1 MTIGLSLGIAGS
13 AKVAAAAAGT
23 RTAKTLVPIG
33 DVQIDTANSK
43 FGGASALYD
52 GTGDGIE
59 VSDFNLGTEIGTG
72 AFTWECF
79 FYVSSNPNT
88 ASTTILNTRDG
99 GYGAGEGFILFRG
112 GDRKIQCSFN
122 GGPNFAPAN
131 HSALALNTWHH
142 LALGRAANGLDWALW
157 INGTRTNTFTDTAPL
172 GLATQNCFSIGYMKN
187 VGLYFRPGHID
198 EVRCL
203 NVDYYGVG
211 NSSITVPTVAH
222 TDTYDTTLLLAH
234 MDGADGST
242 TFIDDATA
250 TAPAPR
256 TAKTLTAVND
266 AQIDTSRSKFGT
278 ASALFDGT
286 GDVLVANLD
295 SANEI
300 GSGAFTI
307 ECFFNAGATSS
318 TASVGI
324 LGDASGGGFR
334 FFLLFRNYDNKIQI
348 YFYGQ
353 INIGVATPA
362 VALNTWHHL
371 VLARDG
377 SGNWALWLNGVREQN
392 GTGATIAMTRNEL
405 YMGAL
410 NAAGT
415 ANAFN
420 AGGNGWIDEVR
431 VMNIDYYGV
440 GNTSITVPTAAHT
453 NTRDTT
459 LLLAHMDG
467 TDGSTTFTDD
477 NS

>member
-1 MTIGLSLGIAGS
+1 MTVGLSLGIAGS
-13 AKVAAAAAGT
+13 AKVAAAAGT
-23 RTAKTLVPIG
+23 RTAKTLVAIG

-79 FYVSSNPNT
+79 FYVSSNPDT

-112 GDRKIQCSFN
+112 SDRKLQCSFN

-131 HSALALNTWHH
+131 HSSLALNTWHH
-142 LALGRAANGLDWALW
+142 LALGRASNGLDWALW
-157 INGTRTNTFTDTAPL
+157 VNGTRTDTFTDSAPL
-172 GLATQNCFSIGYMKN
+172 SLANQNCFSIGYMKN

-203 NVDYYGVG
+203 NVDYYGVS

-300 GSGAFTI
+300 GSGAFTM
-307 ECFFNAGATSS
+307 ECFFNAAADVTGAS
-318 TASVGI
+318 ACI
-324 LGDASGGGFR
+324 LGDSSSGSSR
-334 FFLLFRNYDNKIQI
+334 FFLLFRNLDNKIQL

-353 INIGVATPA
+353 INIAVATSA

-377 SGNWALWLNGVREQN
+377 SGNWALWLNGVRQQN
-392 GTGATIAMTRNEL
+392 GTGVTAAMTRSEL

-410 NAAGT
+410 NATGT

-440 GNTSITVPTAAHT
+440 GNASITVPTAAHT

>member
-295 SANEI
+295 PANEI

-334 FFLLFRNYDNKIQI
+334 FFLLFRNFDNKIQI

-440 GNTSITVPTAAHT
+440 GNT
-453 NTRDTT
+453 
-459 LLLAHMDG
+459 
-467 TDGSTTFTDD
+467 
-477 NS
+477 